1 MRTHRTDWLSLIFAL
16 IFLAVAAWWLLAQLV
31 HLALPQVGW
40 IVAVALI
47 AIGTLGLVGALR
59 SNRDLTQPAGTSPA
73 QATETRPPTAAT
85 SASQVETT
93 QTPAAWAEAART
105 PAPQPAPEA
114 ARPPE
119 PDPTANPADDASGS
133 RTDGEHGGP
142 ATGEQ
147 PR

>member
-73 QATETRPPTAAT
+73 QATETGCRLQHEDGLEHRRPTR
-85 SASQVETT
+85 V
-93 QTPAAWAEAART
+93 
-105 PAPQPAPEA
+105 
-114 ARPPE
+114 
-119 PDPTANPADDASGS
+119 ADRLQLLDHLFE
-133 RTDGEHGGP
+133 GEFLV
-142 ATGEQ
+142 
-147 PR
+147 